1 MTPPAAI
8 RIALLGNPNTG
19 KTTLFNALAGLNHR
33 TGNYPGVTV
42 EVKKGKGTHGSTSIE
57 WIDLPGTY
65 SLAARSPDEMLA
77 VDLIL
82 GRIAGEP
89 KPDVLLC
96 LADATNLERNLY
108 LVSQARELGLPIV
121 IALTMNDLA
130 TSQGISVDV
139 ARLESGLGIPVVA
152 IFASRN
158 MGIARLKERLVE
170 AAASPAPAF
179 NPPLPVEVVDAA
191 KAVAP
196 ALGIQLPPVLALRAL
211 LDEGGSAEAELVQH
225 HGAHAAAI
233 LAASRAALTQ
243 AGHAVAV
250 LEPRHRYKDLRTRLT
265 GVVTRPKE
273 RHNTFSDRLD
283 RWLVHPVWGVAFFL
297 FVMFLLFQSIFLF
310 AAPIMD
316 LIDGWVES
324 LQALA
329 RDHLPSGPFTS
340 LLVDG
345 VMAGVGGV
353 VIFLPQI
360 VILFGFL
367 AILEDCGYMARAA
380 FLMDRIMS
388 RCGLSG
394 KSFIPLLSSL
404 ACAVPGILSTR
415 VIENRRDRLA
425 TILVAPLMS
434 CSARLPIYTLFS
446 AAFFPDPWWLAGAV
460 MFGLYATG
468 FVVAPLVALI
478 LRGSLLKGDVP
489 LFVLEMP
496 TYRMPAIVPTL
507 KRMWD
512 AATSFLYRAGTLILA
527 TMVLVWALL
536 YFPSTDLNG
545 NQYPERIA
553 EASPDDQ
560 PAIILEW
567 KEQSWL
573 GRSGKALEPL
583 FIPLGWDWRVGMSVL
598 ASFPAREVVVAAL
611 GVAFGEGEVGASD
624 EEGRTKLT
632 ERLRTATWPDG
643 RPLFTTASALSL
655 LVFFALCC
663 QCASTLAV
671 IARETRS
678 IGWAAFTFGYM
689 TTLAYAAALAVYQTG
704 RLFGA

>member
-1 MTPPAAI
+1 MNPPTAI
-8 RIALLGNPNTG
+8 RVALLGNPNTG

-42 EVKKGKGTHGSTSIE
+42 EVKKGKGIHGVTPIE

-108 LVSQARELGLPIV
+108 LISQARELGLPIV
-121 IALTMNDLA
+121 VALTMNDLA
-130 TSQGISVDV
+130 ESQAITVDL
-139 ARLESGLGIPVVA
+139 ARLELGLGLPVVA
-152 IFASRN
+152 ILAARN
-158 MGIARLKERLVE
+158 KGISQLKDRLLE
-170 AAASPAPAF
+170 AAKGPTPAF
-179 NPPLPVEVVDAA
+179 DPPLPAEVINSA
-191 KAVAP
+191 KNIAQD
-196 ALGIQLPPVLALRAL
+196 LDSELPPALALRAL
-211 LDEGGSAEAELVQH
+211 LDEGGSAEVELVQQY
-225 HGAHAAAI
+225 GAKAAEM
-233 LAASRAALTQ
+233 LASNRASLTQ

-250 LEPRHRYKDLRTRLT
+250 LEPRHRYKDLRKRLA

-273 RHNTFSDRLD
+273 RQNTFSDRLD
-283 RWLVHPVWGVAFFL
+283 RWLVHPIWGVAFFL
-297 FVMFLLFQSIFLF
+297 FVMLLLFQSIFFF
-310 AAPIMD
+310 ASPAMD
-316 LIDGWVES
+316 VIDGGMES
-324 LQALA
+324 LQDLA
-329 RDHLPSGPFTS
+329 RNNLQPGPFTS

-345 VMAGVGGV
+345 VLAGVGGV

-360 VILFGFL
+360 IILFGFL
-367 AILEDCGYMARAA
+367 GILEDCGYMARAA

-434 CSARLPIYTLFS
+434 CSARLPVYTLFS
-446 AAFFPDPWWLAGAV
+446 AAFFPDPWWLAGTV

-496 TYRMPAIVPTL
+496 TYRRPAILPTL

-512 AATSFLYRAGTLILA
+512 AGTSFLYRAGTLILA

-536 YFPSTDLNG
+536 YFPSADSNG
-545 NQYPERIA
+545 LDFPTRIA
-553 EASPDDQ
+553 NANPEDQ
-560 PAIILEW
+560 QGLVLEW

-573 GRSGKALEPL
+573 GRTGKALEPV
-583 FIPLGWDWRVGMSVL
+583 FIPLGWDWRIGMSVL

-611 GVAFGEGEVGASD
+611 GVSFGEGEVAAND
-624 EEGRTKLT
+624 EEGRNKLT
-632 ERLRTATWPDG
+632 QRLKAATWPDG

-678 IGWAAFTFGYM
+678 IGWAIFTFSYM
-689 TTLAYAAALAVYQTG
+689 TTLAYAAAFAIYQTG
-704 RLFGA
+704 RLFG